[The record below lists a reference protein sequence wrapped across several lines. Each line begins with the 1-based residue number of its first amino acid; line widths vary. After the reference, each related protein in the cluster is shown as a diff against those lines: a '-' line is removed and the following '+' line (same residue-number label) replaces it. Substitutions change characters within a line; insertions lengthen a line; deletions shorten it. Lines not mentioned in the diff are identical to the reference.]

1 MIQVTKDCRP
11 ISEFRVRR
19 LLLPLVINNQ
29 LSNGQ
34 TYLFAMFFSSALSA
48 LQKHQEEEDDE
59 EEDVFQHGKW
69 PTALSYS
76 IHDLRDMSNYLGFIS
91 TL

>member
-1 MIQVTKDCRP
+1 
-11 ISEFRVRR
+11 
-19 LLLPLVINNQ
+19 
-29 LSNGQ
+29 
-34 TYLFAMFFSSALSA
+34 MFFSSALSA

-69 PTALSYS
+69 PTALCYS